1 MLSRRGFSF
10 GSLALAGCGGGASTP
25 SPETPSIVNPPAPP
39 SQPPLSKLDAWR
51 PRFHYSPARHWM
63 NDPNGLVHIDGEYH
77 LYYQYN
83 PFDAQWGNISWG
95 HAVSTDLMTWRE
107 QPVAIS
113 ATQHVMAFSGS
124 VVVDHGNASG
134 FAPAGAA
141 SPAMLAFFTAFDPET
156 KIQSQHLAYSLD
168 RGRSYVPYSGN
179 PIIDI
184 GSREFRDPNVFW
196 HEPTKRWV
204 ILVVAA
210 LEQQVWFYTSVD
222 LRNWTKVSTFGPA
235 GSAANNIWE
244 VPELMEMPVIGA
256 PGQKR
261 WVLIVSVNLGSIW
274 GGSGVQYFVGDFD
287 GTTFVAEPSE
297 AVDAVTPPQ
306 GDLVADFEGD
316 TFPAGWQVTGSAFGA
331 GPATGSLDGQQHVG
345 GFLGRRFASSFHGG
359 DSSIGTLT
367 SPVFMITKPFLCFQ
381 IAGGRSHATR
391 VELVIG
397 GRVLQQASGDDTE
410 ILKWVSWDVASLVG
424 LGAQLRVVDEATG
437 GWGHISVDHFVMTDR
452 PVRQATNAE
461 ITLWA
466 DHGRDFYA
474 PITFTNMPGG
484 RHVWLGWM
492 SNWDYARELP
502 TQTWRGQ
509 QSLPRELSLAVT
521 PHGMRLCQTVVDEAK
536 ALVSAVPLQRAT
548 DVSASQVA
556 ASLTGNAGV
565 GRQLRLKLRLSRA
578 TLQAPIGVE
587 LFKGFA
593 GAVKVGFDPASDS
606 FFVDRRTSSPKFP
619 GESERHTARRVMNT
633 DEISLEIW
641 VDGSTLEVFA
651 DYGLVVISDLV
662 YPDPAASSLG
672 FFHGVEDPKVGLFE
686 VGAVQATM
694 YPALSG
700 TV

>member
-1 MLSRRGFSF
+1 
-10 GSLALAGCGGGASTP
+10 
-25 SPETPSIVNPPAPP
+25 
-39 SQPPLSKLDAWR
+39 
-51 PRFHYSPARHWM
+51 M

-83 PFDAQWGNISWG
+83 PLAAQWGNISWG

-113 ATQHVMAFSGS
+113 ATEHVMAFSGS
-124 VVVDHGNASG
+124 VVVDHGNTGG

-141 SPAMLAFFTAFDPET
+141 SPAMVAFFTAFDPAT

-168 RGRSYVPYSGN
+168 RGRSYVPYAGN

-196 HEPTKRWV
+196 HEPTQRWV
-204 ILVVAA
+204 MLVVAA

-287 GTTFVAEPSE
+287 GTTFVAEPGE
-297 AVDAVTPPQ
+297 TVDAVTPPQ
-306 GDLVADFEGD
+306 GDLVADFEGEH
-316 TFPAGWQVTGSAFGA
+316 FPAGWQVTGSAFGA
-331 GPATGSLDGQQHVG
+331 GPATGALDGQQHVG

-359 DSSIGTLT
+359 DASTGTLT

-452 PVRQATNAE
+452 PMRQSGNAE

-521 PHGMRLCQTVVDEAK
+521 PHGLRLCQTVVDEAK

-556 ASLTGNAGV
+556 ASLTGSASV
-565 GRQLRLKLRLSRA
+565 GGQLRLKLRLSRA
-578 TLQAPIGVE
+578 ALQAPIGVE

-606 FFVDRRTSSPKFP
+606 FFVDRRTASAEFA
-619 GESERHTARRVMNT
+619 GQSERHTARRVMNT
-633 DEISLEIW
+633 DELSLEIW
-641 VDGSTLEVFA
+641 VDASTLEVFA

-672 FFHGVEDPKVGLFE
+672 FFHGAEDPRIGLFE
-686 VGAVQATM
+686 VSAVQATM
-694 YPALSG
+694 HPLLPAS
-700 TV
+700 T

>member
-1 MLSRRGFSF
+1 
-10 GSLALAGCGGGASTP
+10 
-25 SPETPSIVNPPAPP
+25 
-39 SQPPLSKLDAWR
+39 
-51 PRFHYSPARHWM
+51 M
-63 NDPNGLVHIDGEYH
+63 NDPNGLVYVDGEYH

-95 HAVSTDLMTWRE
+95 HAVSTDLVSWRE
-107 QPVAIS
+107 LPVAIS
-113 ATQHVMAFSGS
+113 ASQHVMAFSGS
-124 VVVDHGNASG
+124 VVVDHDNTAG
-134 FAPAGAA
+134 FAPAGSKA
-141 SPAMLAFFTAFDPET
+141 PAMLAFFTAFDPIT

-168 RGRSYVPYSGN
+168 RGRNYVPYAGN

-184 GSREFRDPNVFW
+184 GSKEFRDPNVFW

-204 ILVVAA
+204 MLVVAA
-210 LEQQVWFYTSVD
+210 LEQQVWFYTSAD
-222 LRNWTKVSTFGPA
+222 FKNWTKVSTFGPA

-244 VPELMEMPVIGA
+244 VPVLMEMPVVGA

-287 GTTFVAEPSE
+287 GTRFVAEPSE

-306 GDLVADFEGD
+306 GDLVADFEGER
-316 TFPAGWQVTGSAFGA
+316 FPTGWQVTGSAFGT
-331 GPATGSLDGQQHVG
+331 GPAAGSLDGQQHVG

-359 DSSIGTLT
+359 DASTGTLT

-381 IAGGRSHATR
+381 IAGGRGHATR

-437 GWGHISVDHFVMTDR
+437 DWGHISVDHFVMTDR
-452 PVRQATNAE
+452 PVRQASNAE
-461 ITLWA
+461 VTLWA
-466 DHGRDFYA
+466 DFGRDFYA
-474 PITFTNMPGG
+474 PITFTNMPDG

-492 SNWDYARELP
+492 SNWDYARALP

-521 PHGMRLCQTVVDEAK
+521 PHGLRLCQTVVDEAK
-536 ALVSAVPLQRAT
+536 AL
-548 DVSASQVA
+548 
-556 ASLTGNAGV
+556 
-565 GRQLRLKLRLSRA
+565 SRA
-578 TLQAPIGVE
+578 TLQGAIGVE

-593 GAVKVGFDPASDS
+593 GSVKVGFDPASDS
-606 FFVDRRTSSPKFP
+606 YFVDRRTSSPEFA
-619 GESERHTARRVMNT
+619 GQSERHAARRMMST
-633 DEISLEIW
+633 DELSIEIW

-651 DYGLVVISDLV
+651 DYGLVAISDLV

-672 FFHGVEDPKVGLFE
+672 FFHGAENPRVGLFE
-686 VGAVQATM
+686 VSAVQTTM
-694 YPALSG
+694 YPLLSG
-700 TV
+700 TT

>member
-1 MLSRRGFSF
+1 
-10 GSLALAGCGGGASTP
+10 
-25 SPETPSIVNPPAPP
+25 
-39 SQPPLSKLDAWR
+39 
-51 PRFHYSPARHWM
+51 M

-95 HAVSTDLMTWRE
+95 HAVSTDLVTWRE

-124 VVVDHGNASG
+124 VVVDYDNTAG
-134 FAPAGAA
+134 FAPAGSAA
-141 SPAMLAFFTAFDPET
+141 PAMLAFFTGFDPNT

-168 RGRSYVPYSGN
+168 RGRTYAPYAGN

-184 GSREFRDPNVFW
+184 GSKEFRDPKVFW
-196 HEPTKRWV
+196 HEPTRRWV
-204 ILVVAA
+204 MLVVAA
-210 LEQQVWFYTSVD
+210 LEQQVWFYTSTN

-244 VPELMEMPVIGA
+244 VPELMELPVVGA

-287 GTTFVAEPSE
+287 GTRFVADASE

-316 TFPAGWQVTGSAFGA
+316 RFPLGWQVTGCAFGA
-331 GPATGSLDGQQHVG
+331 GPATGALDGQHHVS

-359 DSSIGTLT
+359 DASTGTLT
-367 SPVFMITKPFLCFQ
+367 SPVFMITKPFLCFR

-391 VELVIG
+391 VELVID

-410 ILKWVSWDVASLVG
+410 VLKWVSWDVATLVG
-424 LGAQLRVVDEATG
+424 LGAQLRIVDEATG

-452 PVRQATNAE
+452 PVRQASNAE

-474 PITFTNMPGG
+474 PITFANMPDG
-484 RHVWLGWM
+484 RHIWLGWM
-492 SNWDYARELP
+492 SNWDYARALP

-521 PHGMRLCQTVVDEAK
+521 PRGIRLCQTVVDEAK
-536 ALVSAVPLQRAT
+536 ALVAASPLHRAT
-548 DVSASQVA
+548 DVSASLVA
-556 ASLTGNAGV
+556 ASLAEGAGT

-578 TLQAPIGVE
+578 TLQAPVGVE
-587 LFKGFA
+587 LFKGVA

-606 FFVDRRTSSPKFP
+606 FFVDRRTSSPEFA
-619 GESERHTARRVMNT
+619 GQSERHTARRVMST
-633 DEISLEIW
+633 DELSMEIW

-662 YPDPAASSLG
+662 YPDPAATSVG
-672 FFHGVEDPKVGLFE
+672 FFHGTEDPKVSLFE
-686 VGAVQATM
+686 VSAVQATM
-694 YPALSG
+694 PAAA
-700 TV
+700 V